1 MTTLLFLGSTEIII
15 IAAVI
20 ILLFGAKKI
29 PELMKS
35 LGKGVKSFKD
45 GMNDTEQLK
54 NDEPKKEDS
63 TPSENAQ

>member
-1 MTTLLFLGSTEIII
+1 MMTLLFMGTTEIII
-15 IAAVI
+15 IAVVI

-45 GMNDTEQLK
+45 GMNDTEQPK

-63 TPSENAQ
+63 TSDNAQ

>member
-1 MTTLLFLGSTEIII
+1 MMTLLFIGTTEIII
-15 IAAVI
+15 IAVVI
-20 ILLFGAKKI
+20 VLLFGAKKI

-45 GMNDTEQLK
+45 GMNDTEQPK

-63 TPSENAQ
+63 TSDNAQ

>member
-1 MTTLLFLGSTEIII
+1 MITLLFLGTTEIII

-45 GMNDTEQLK
+45 GMNDTEQPK

-63 TPSENAQ
+63 TSDNAQ